1 MSVTTPRWQLLLL
14 TVLIVGLGGN
24 LWWRLQ
30 PTPASMVEQTQ
41 KDDEITSK
49 VISGLGFGYS
59 AIRTNLPTKD
69 NPCETYLWRQMDILK
84 NHTRLTPQQQQ
95 QYDRV
100 KDPTVW
106 LIYEKI
112 ADRYYEEI
120 KTRKAKVIW
129 SDPLP
134 APVPPDSGIKRV
146 QIGGHDG
153 TVKFLLGGKMYRSAF
168 EWWGSDGSLT
178 FSLCILP

>member
-1 MSVTTPRWQLLLL
+1 
-14 TVLIVGLGGN
+14 
-24 LWWRLQ
+24 
-30 PTPASMVEQTQ
+30 MVEQAQ
-41 KDDEITSK
+41 QDAEITSK

-69 NPCETYLWRQMDILK
+69 NPCETYLWRQVDILK

-100 KDPTVW
+100 KDATVW

-112 ADRYYEEI
+112 ADRYYKQI
-120 KTRKAKVIW
+120 KTLKSKVIW

-134 APVPPDSGIKRV
+134 APVPPDSGIKRM

-153 TVKFLLGGKMYRSAF
+153 TVKFLLGGKTYRSAF

-178 FSLCILP
+178 FSLCVLP